1 MRIRSS
7 ARALLG
13 VALVAVLGC
22 TGGGTGA
29 QSKPAA
35 GTTPSTGGSSTATL
49 TIRSAS
55 AWPIDNLA
63 TVAFAELFKKPLEE
77 KSNGSLKINHL
88 GGPEVMAPGDLLEGT
103 KKGTVDM
110 IVSATG
116 YYAGDLPIGSATGS
130 LDPDK
135 ARGAGT
141 DPRVLKLLDQG
152 SADYGVKFIG
162 VAYRG
167 EVFHVF
173 ANKALQTPEDFKG
186 TTIRS
191 TGPNARLIRALGAAP
206 SDIAPQELL
215 TALQNKVVD
224 GAMRGPA
231 QVIQFQETRY
241 YTHVMK
247 PGLFDAAS
255 VLVWMNQGAWDRLS
269 ADQQKLIMDVAGEMN
284 AKSHEFVASR
294 SAADLKKLETEHSY
308 QVVQMDARSVE
319 ALSKA
324 RKEIVEQDVIPKV
337 DAKYHEELRYVL
349 NTYH

>member
-1 MRIRSS
+1 MTGRRI
-7 ARALLG
+7 ACALVG
-13 VALVAVLGC
+13 VALVASLGC
-22 TGGGTGA
+22 AGQGAGSQAKSASGGA
-29 QSKPAA
+29 
-35 GTTPSTGGSSTATL
+35 TAL

-63 TVAFAELFKKPLEE
+63 TVAFTELFKKPLED
-77 KSNGSLKINHL
+77 KSNGAIKINHL
-88 GGPEVMAPGDLLEGT
+88 GGPEVMAPGDLLEGV

-116 YYAGDLPIGSATGS
+116 YYAGDFPLGSATGS

-135 ARGAGT
+135 ARSAGT
-141 DPRVLKLLDQG
+141 DPRVLKMLDQA
-152 SADYGVKFIG
+152 SADHGVKFVG

-167 EVFHVF
+167 EVFYIF
-173 ANKALQTPEDFKG
+173 SNRALRTQDDFKSA
-186 TTIRS
+186 TIRS

-231 QVIQFQETRY
+231 QVLQFQETKY

-255 VLVWMNQGAWDRLS
+255 VLVWMNQGAWDKLS
-269 ADQQKLIMDVAGEMN
+269 ADQKKLITDTAAEMN
-284 AKSHEFVASR
+284 EKSHEFVASR
-294 SAADLKKLETEHSY
+294 SAADLNKLETEHAY
-308 QVVQMDARSVE
+308 QVVQLDQRGVD

-337 DAKYHEELRYVL
+337 DPKFHEDLRYVL
-349 NTYH
+349 ATYH